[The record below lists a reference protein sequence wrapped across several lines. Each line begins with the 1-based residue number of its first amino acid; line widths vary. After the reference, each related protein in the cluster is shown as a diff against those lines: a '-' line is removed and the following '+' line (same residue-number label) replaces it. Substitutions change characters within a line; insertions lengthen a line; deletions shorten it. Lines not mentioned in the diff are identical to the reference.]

1 MDWNDLNLWWIW
13 IAGGIVLVILEV
25 FLPVFW
31 FIGLAIGAIIVGILL
46 AVAGPDSWLG
56 GSPAM
61 ILLLFSLFSLIAWG
75 VIRKVVGVRK
85 GQLHVASKDVN
96 ED

>member
-1 MDWNDLNLWWIW
+1 MDWNVWWVW
-13 IAGGIVLVILEV
+13 VAGGIILVILEV

-31 FIGLAIGAIIVGILL
+31 FLGFAVGAMLIGLLL
-46 AVAGPDSWLG
+46 ALG
-56 GSPAM
+56 IEPSTGWT
-61 ILLLFSLFSLIAWG
+61 ILLFSIFSLIAWL